1 MEDPS
6 AESEPLDA
14 GVVLPRR
21 RRTLSDA
28 LAQLDAAQIAAGVP
42 VAQIYGAGL
51 PAEEIRDQLAAVLPT
66 RFVPD
71 DLITWF
77 CWRNG
82 ATSALAHHQAVLS
95 PEGGDRLFGLSET
108 IEWYERTI
116 HSFRSLPADDPQAL
130 WAGLWGLNLQ
140 LWSSNGSD
148 QWFVE
153 LRPSATEPLPI
164 QRIMLGDE
172 PMAFRPPESAL
183 PRRNLPAYIRH
194 QARAW
199 LELASADS
207 PELAMEHT
215 AGSPFATLGRIDEVT
230 EAFTPTRRGDDDAG
244 SAAFSSATTAD
255 TDAADEGYEAVSM
268 VNDRDS
274 DVGESVG
281 EGFGL
286 NLFVAAP
293 VDQERRSSDEPVDR
307 VSDFDPVVSGGIEDA
322 TGDITANEAE
332 STAATEGEWIR

>member
-1 MEDPS
+1 MEDSS
-6 AESEPLDA
+6 ADSEPLDSDA
-14 GVVLPRR
+14 GVPRR
-21 RRTLSDA
+21 RRTLADA
-28 LAQLDAAQIAAGVP
+28 LARLDAAQIAAGVP

-51 PAEEIRDQLAAVLPT
+51 PADDVRDQLAAVLPT

-77 CWRNG
+77 GWRNG

-95 PEGGDRLFGLSET
+95 PDGGDRLFGLSET

-116 HSFRSLPADDPQAL
+116 RSFRSLPADDPQAL

-140 LWSSNGSD
+140 LWSSSGSD

-172 PMAFRPPESAL
+172 PMAFRPPEPAL
-183 PRRNLPAYIRH
+183 PRRNLAAYIRH

-199 LELASADS
+199 LD
-207 PELAMEHT
+207 LAMSDTSEHSDEHL
-215 AGSPFATLGRIDEVT
+215 AGSPFAKVARTSEAA
-230 EAFTPTRRGDDDAG
+230 EAFLPARRGDD
-244 SAAFSSATTAD
+244 SRAASVDDESEESDESGYETVSMAID
-255 TDAADEGYEAVSM
+255 HESDRDEGPG
-268 VNDRDS
+268 D
-274 DVGESVG
+274 
-281 EGFGL
+281 GFGL

-293 VDQERRSSDEPVDR
+293 AEQDRRSSDDSFAGPVETEETIGG
-307 VSDFDPVVSGGIEDA
+307 DPEV
-322 TGDITANEAE
+322 
-332 STAATEGEWIR
+332 AATEGESIL